1 MGRGPAVVAVR
12 AELARVSELVSGQA
26 LELEPASGPAP
37 GPVLEPAPG
46 LALAP
51 ESVRVTDRVSVRVS
65 ERATES
71 GMEPAGEEAG
81 LRVTPGRL

>member
-1 MGRGPAVVAVR
+1 MGRGPAAVAVR

-26 LELEPASGPAP
+26 LELEPASGQAP

-51 ESVRVTDRVSVRVS
+51 VSVRVTDWVS

-71 GMEPAGEEAG
+71 GMEPAGAKTG
-81 LRVTPGRL
+81 LRVALGRL